1 MSTMQHQTMP
11 QQRVRSGSWAG
22 GIVLTLVLALVAFF
36 LSPTM
41 PLGKFWAPS
50 AIMPKPVGIQ
60 LILFD
65 ILNILEV
72 VTFGLGVSF
81 LVFGFQYIR
90 AISPASRGLTVASF
104 VSIAWLLIS
113 WWPHDSLNLHI
124 GINLGSL
131 LAAEYGFHVT
141 LMIAGVILGAFILT
155 LLRRRDVD
163 TVRDDMLLREM
174 PRRANPPYEEQH
186 DMMEHDL

>member
-22 GIVLTLVLALVAFF
+22 GIVLTLVLAIVAFF

-50 AIMPKPVGIQ
+50 GIMPSAVGIQ
-60 LILFD
+60 VPMLIL
-65 ILNILEV
+65 LNILEV
-72 VTFGLGVSF
+72 ITFGLGVSF
-81 LVFGFQYIR
+81 LVFGWQYLR
-90 AISPASRGLTVASF
+90 PVSPASRRLTVASF

-113 WWPHDSLNLHI
+113 WWPHDSLHAHI
-124 GINLGSL
+124 GENMGSF
-131 LAAEYGFHVT
+131 LAVEYGFHVT
-141 LMIAGVILGAFILT
+141 LMIAGVILGVFILT

-174 PRRANPPYEEQH
+174 PRRANQPYEEQH